1 MASSLALKKL
11 VSSNLLPMSLR
22 AARQA
27 APASQRAS
35 RLFNTNAV
43 REFEEE
49 DDDDRSL
56 ADRRRYNV
64 YGLRRSDAFDP
75 FVSTRSLNQI
85 LNMVGKLTD
94 LGSGLRPEWDAKETE
109 DGLCLR
115 MDMPGLGKENV
126 KISVEQNALVIK
138 GESEE
143 EPESRRFSSR
153 IDLPEKLYKTDQIK
167 AEMKNGV
174 LKVVLPKV
182 KEEERSDVFHVKVE

>member
-43 REFEEE
+43 REFEED

-64 YGLRRSDAFDP
+64 YGLRRSGTVIRPLYNP
-75 FVSTRSLNQI
+75 FSLSLDRQ
-85 LNMVGKLTD
+85 K
-94 LGSGLRPEWDAKETE
+94 R
-109 DGLCLR
+109 
-115 MDMPGLGKENV
+115 
-126 KISVEQNALVIK
+126 
-138 GESEE
+138 
-143 EPESRRFSSR
+143 
-153 IDLPEKLYKTDQIK
+153 
-167 AEMKNGV
+167 
-174 LKVVLPKV
+174 
-182 KEEERSDVFHVKVE
+182 